1 MAANGENGLGRLPP
15 CFGFLTQLKVS
26 MHILFLTA
34 QLPEPPHAGGTLRT
48 NGLMRS
54 VRAAGHDVH
63 VLSFGELDQ
72 LKINRAA
79 LDEFCASVEIVPPPR
94 RSIAHRL
101 RDLLLTNLAD
111 MQRRFDSPLYAAQLE
126 QLLTRQT
133 FGVIQIESLEMAVY
147 LPVIQRI
154 QPQTSVI
161 YDSFNAEFDLQR
173 SIFEAERRH
182 PRRLPGALY
191 SFIQWRRLMH
201 FEREVCEAVA
211 YIIAV
216 SDADAASFRRL
227 APGRPVSVVPNGIH
241 TPLYAHHDSSLDLGD
256 SALVFTGSMGYRPNV
271 DAALWFVDQVLD
283 KIRAQV
289 PDVRFFIVG
298 SHPHNRL
305 NSLRDR
311 ENVQIT
317 GWVPDV
323 NPFLHAA
330 AVYVVPMRMGSGT
343 RLKLL
348 QAMAAGRAV
357 ASTTTGAQ
365 GLAVQDGAELRL
377 ADDPDDFAQAVIS
390 LLEDAELRQ
399 ALGAAGMRYVQ
410 ENYDWSVIA
419 PRLLQVYEEI
429 AICQSDS
436 RGPSDRTQ

>member
-1 MAANGENGLGRLPP
+1 MSTAASWHLNGIFRPYLMKA
-15 CFGFLTQLKVS
+15 F

-63 VLSFGELDQ
+63 ILSFGESDQ
-72 LKINRAA
+72 LKTNRAA

-94 RSIAHRL
+94 RTIVNRL
-101 RDLLLTNLAD
+101 HDLLLTNLAD
-111 MQRRFDSPLYAAQLE
+111 MQRRFDSPFYAVQLAA
-126 QLLTRQT
+126 LLKRQS
-133 FGVIQIESLEMAVY
+133 FDIIQIESLEMAAY
-147 LPVIQRI
+147 LPVIQRVE
-154 QPQTSVI
+154 PQTPVI

-173 SIFEAERRH
+173 SIYEAERRH

-191 SFIQWRRLMH
+191 SFIQWRRLKR
-201 FEREVCEAVA
+201 FERDVCTTVA
-211 YIIAV
+211 HTIAV
-216 SDADAASFRRL
+216 SDADAESFRRL
-227 APGRPVSVVPNGIH
+227 VPDRPVSVVPNGIH
-241 TPLYAHHDSSLDLGD
+241 TRLYTHPDSSLDLGD
-256 SALVFTGSMGYRPNV
+256 YAVVFTGSMGYRPNV

-283 KIRAQV
+283 KIRAHV

-298 SHPHNRL
+298 NHPHNRL
-305 NSLRDR
+305 NALRDR

-330 AVYVVPMRMGSGT
+330 SVYVVPMRMGSGT

-357 ASTTTGAQ
+357 VSTTTGAQ
-365 GLAVQDGAELRL
+365 GLTVQDGAELRL
-377 ADDPDDFAQAVIS
+377 ADSPDDFAQAVTS
-390 LLEDAELRQ
+390 LLKDAGQRRK
-399 ALGAAGMRYVQ
+399 LGAAGMRYVQ

-419 PRLLQVYEEI
+419 PRLLRVYDEI
-429 AICQSDS
+429 AICQERERS
-436 RGPSDRTQ
+436 